1 MELMFEVISRQKFS
15 TGFSVSHVFSE
26 AGGVIGRSEAC
37 EWILPDRGKR
47 ISRKHA
53 LISCDGRCFFIEDV
67 SQNGIFTEPGR
78 LALEKEVQH
87 KIEHGDSF
95 TIGVY
100 TIQARLLHRPDAYI
114 QPRVDE
120 DWLVEDDSAL
130 SADPLVAM
138 EQQEQ
143 FEARRRLGLYDD
155 LLGEVEPDTMTAPP
169 DHNSAGTDSLSR
181 VLMVRPPGEDASWE
195 DRAPDDEPFLRTEAA
210 GEDRFRPPVQTSC
223 GCGMGQEGAAPEVDI
238 FFRALGFSRVPDS
251 AEERERLLRQAAE
264 IIVASVDGL
273 HHCLRNQAECKNDLR
288 LPAATMSLSGN
299 NPLMFTPTPAVALE
313 RLLAPAQEGM
323 LPAGQAV
330 LSGFNDLHGHHL
342 GLLAGARA
350 AVRAVLDKISPA
362 AVEARLDT
370 GGRVRLSRHSRVW
383 HLFRKMHQ
391 SLLDDH
397 EGFAAL
403 FLHDFARAYDA
414 QVRILS
420 PLPGKPV
427 SKGDT

>member
-15 TGFSVSHVFSE
+15 SGFSVSHVFSE
-26 AGGVIGRSEAC
+26 TGGVIGRSEAC

-53 LISCDGRCFFIEDV
+53 VISCDGRCFFIEDV

-114 QPRVDE
+114 QPGVDE
-120 DWLVEDDSAL
+120 DWFVEDDSAL

-138 EQQEQ
+138 EQQEK
-143 FEARRRLGLYDD
+143 FEVRRRLGLYDD
-155 LLGEVEPDTMTAPP
+155 LLGETVPDTILAPS
-169 DHNSAGTDSLSR
+169 DHNSADSDSLSR
-181 VLMVRPPGEDASWE
+181 VLMVRQPSEDVSWE
-195 DRAPDDEPFLRTEAA
+195 ELGGDNGPLPRTEPV
-210 GEDRFRPPVQTSC
+210 GENPLQPPTQASC
-223 GCGMGQEGAAPEVDI
+223 GCGGGHGDVPSEMDI
-238 FFRALGFSRVPDS
+238 FFRALGFSCVPDS
-251 AEERERLLRQAAE
+251 SAEREHMLRQAAE
-264 IIVASVDGL
+264 IIVASVDGM

-288 LPAATMSLSGN
+288 LPAVTMSLSGN

-323 LPAGQAV
+323 LPAGQAM

-362 AVEARLDT
+362 TVEARLDT
-370 GGRVRLSRHSRVW
+370 GGRVRFSRHPRLW

-397 EGFAAL
+397 EGFASL

-420 PLPGKPV
+420 PMPGKPV